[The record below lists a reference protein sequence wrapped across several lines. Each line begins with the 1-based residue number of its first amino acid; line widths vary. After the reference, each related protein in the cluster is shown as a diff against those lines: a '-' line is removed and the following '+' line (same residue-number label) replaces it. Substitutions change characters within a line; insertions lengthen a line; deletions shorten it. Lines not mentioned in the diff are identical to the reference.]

1 MTQPQTVDMSQMI
14 MEEIRKAQE
23 DRDAMRLQVQNMA
36 DALGQQNIRITQL
49 VVELDAIKSKST
61 HSSPPIV
68 TLTPPDTKTS
78 ETIQID
84 SESGTG
90 LGNAMKAMEK
100 SEKLPD
106 PLCFSGKR
114 NDLRRFLQGLDI
126 KFKGNSD
133 RYTTPTS
140 RLYYAWSRLEK
151 DAADWMSTI
160 QPETIEDLVKALE
173 AAYGDPHR
181 ETSARHKLIGL
192 RQGNKSF
199 ISHYTEFHRYAKE
212 TNLGPEALIDYLL
225 MSLSEELK
233 AMTVTLEEYATL
245 EDTATAINNLHIK
258 MIRFAT
264 KKAFPA
270 RQHVRTR
277 DPDAMDV
284 DAVDQRKRR
293 SSQSRERYLKKGLYF
308 NYSRYSYIVLGT
320 TFTVLEIA
328 ESIRSRGTR

>member
-49 VVELDAIKSKST
+49 VMELDAIKSKST

-114 NDLRRFLQGLDI
+114 NDL
-126 KFKGNSD
+126 
-133 RYTTPTS
+133 
-140 RLYYAWSRLEK
+140 
-151 DAADWMSTI
+151 
-160 QPETIEDLVKALE
+160 
-173 AAYGDPHR
+173 
-181 ETSARHKLIGL
+181 
-192 RQGNKSF
+192 
-199 ISHYTEFHRYAKE
+199 
-212 TNLGPEALIDYLL
+212 
-225 MSLSEELK
+225 
-233 AMTVTLEEYATL
+233 
-245 EDTATAINNLHIK
+245 
-258 MIRFAT
+258 
-264 KKAFPA
+264 
-270 RQHVRTR
+270 
-277 DPDAMDV
+277 
-284 DAVDQRKRR
+284 
-293 SSQSRERYLKKGLYF
+293 
-308 NYSRYSYIVLGT
+308 
-320 TFTVLEIA
+320 
-328 ESIRSRGTR
+328 